1 MFLGIR
7 SEQKGNGLQ
16 GISHFIEEANAWLA
30 EHGPGIASNI
40 FLALLTLVIGRWV
53 AGLMRRFLRRVL
65 ESRKVD
71 ATLSSFL
78 CSILYMAVMTMV
90 VISALGAAGI
100 NTTSFVAVLGAAGLA
115 IGLALQGSLG
125 NFASGVLIILFRPFK
140 VGDFVEVSG
149 TSGVVL
155 EVQVFATT
163 LKTGDNKKITVPN
176 GSITSG
182 NIVNYSANPTRR
194 IDMVFGIGYDDDI
207 KAAKELFERVLAE
220 EDRIL
225 PDPAPKI
232 AVSEL
237 ADSSVNFI
245 IRPWVKS
252 EDYWDVRFDL
262 TEKLKLECDKAGI
275 SIPYPQR
282 DVHLH
287 QVTA

>member
-1 MFLGIR
+1 MFFAIF
-7 SEQKGNGLQ
+7 SEGSSIFEDLKALAVELKDEL
-16 GISHFIEEANAWLA
+16 IEAGPDVAANIVLA
-30 EHGPGIASNI
+30 I
-40 FLALLTLVIGRWV
+40 LTLVIGRWV
-53 AGLMRRFLRRVL
+53 AGALRAVMRKVL
-65 ESRKVD
+65 QKRSVD
-71 ATLSSFL
+71 ATLSGFL
-78 CSILYMAVMTMV
+78 GSIVYMAMMTMV
-90 VISALGAAGI
+90 VISALGVAGI
-100 NTTSFVAVLGAAGLA
+100 PTTSFVAVLGAAGLA
-115 IGLALQGSLG
+115 VGFALQGSLG
-125 NFASGVLIILFRPFK
+125 NFASGVLIIFFRPFK
-140 VGDFVEVSG
+140 AGDFVEVAG

-155 EVQVFATT
+155 EVQIFATT
-163 LKTGDNKKITVPN
+163 LKTGDNKRIVVPN